1 MSQQPDPRPWELMA
15 TPTRLGVTVGKEYLG
30 RPYVVYP
37 WTSYVER
44 RVLAAIVDPEPRF
57 IILNTPPQ
65 VGKTTFSGLLLPA
78 WYLGMYPHHQVIFVA
93 YAQEYAESWGL
104 KARGLM
110 DRYGRKL
117 FGVGVSNQQ
126 SAAANWKTE
135 QGFGG
140 MMSVGIGGGITGN
153 PGNCFPG
160 DTLVSGPSGPRKMA
174 EIARDGGIVWGYD
187 HTSGKVVARPV
198 SASKSSG
205 RRPVV
210 EIQFTSGRV
219 IRCTDDHPIYI
230 EGLGYTRAGL
240 VEGGAKVRALCGG
253 PVRRMRG
260 RGDAPRLRAR
270 QEDPAGV
277 EERLLQPDLHG
288 EPLSPNDGPTVRL
301 LRRAPRPDRRR
312 REEEGSLLLAGLSTG
327 SQRRQASHQ
336 GLPAVLGGV
345 HPAAFAR
352 HLLLALMRGQGACA
366 ADARQ
371 GQLPLQDG
379 RLLHEG
385 VRRDAAPD
393 PRAGRRLLRRLLE
406 AIRPAT
412 RTSHPSHRREP
423 AEQPAREPADALS
436 GMPYDPPQ
444 VETDTVSLVRR
455 LRGRGVEVFDIQ
467 VEGTNNFFAEGV
479 LVHNCIIID
488 DVIKTMEEAASSTTK
503 KKHLEEYDGAI
514 SSRFQEGDPET
525 GEPGTTVLLTATRF
539 SEDDL
544 SGRLIER
551 MDKEGYDGDR
561 WEVISIPALAEP
573 PEDVESDELEEW
585 RDFLGRRAGEG
596 LKCRFSQRFFEKR
609 RSSIDAF
616 AYSALYQQNPGLRQG
631 GMFPRDLWA
640 YWNASN
646 LPGLPRVVRAW
657 DLATTEGGGD
667 WTVGTKMALGTNGDL
682 YVLDRIRVQ
691 YGPSRVEDLVETTAQ
706 ADGYDTLV
714 LIEQE
719 KAGAG
724 KALVEH
730 YQRKL
735 AGYNVKPA
743 KIEGAKEVR
752 ATPYSAMQNRQ
763 RVHLPEDAP
772 WLEEWK
778 AEHAKMMGDG
788 RRPRHDDQIDTGAYC
803 VLELIG
809 QGVTEMWIPGEDP
822 DDDSLSG
829 LVMGGASRWG

>member
-44 RVLAAIVDPEPRF
+44 RVLDAVVDPEPRF
-57 IILNTPPQ
+57 IILNVPPQ

-78 WYLGMYPHHQVIFVA
+78 WYLGMFPHHQAIFIA

-104 KARGLM
+104 KCRGLL

-153 PGNCFPG
+153 PGN
-160 DTLVSGPSGPRKMA
+160 L
-174 EIARDGGIVWGYD
+174 
-187 HTSGKVVARPV
+187 
-198 SASKSSG
+198 
-205 RRPVV
+205 
-210 EIQFTSGRV
+210 
-219 IRCTDDHPIYI
+219 
-230 EGLGYTRAGL
+230 
-240 VEGGAKVRALCGG
+240 
-253 PVRRMRG
+253 
-260 RGDAPRLRAR
+260 
-270 QEDPAGV
+270 
-277 EERLLQPDLHG
+277 
-288 EPLSPNDGPTVRL
+288 
-301 LRRAPRPDRRR
+301 
-312 REEEGSLLLAGLSTG
+312 
-327 SQRRQASHQ
+327 
-336 GLPAVLGGV
+336 
-345 HPAAFAR
+345 
-352 HLLLALMRGQGACA
+352 
-366 ADARQ
+366 
-371 GQLPLQDG
+371 
-379 RLLHEG
+379 
-385 VRRDAAPD
+385 
-393 PRAGRRLLRRLLE
+393 
-406 AIRPAT
+406 
-412 RTSHPSHRREP
+412 
-423 AEQPAREPADALS
+423 
-436 GMPYDPPQ
+436 
-444 VETDTVSLVRR
+444 
-455 LRGRGVEVFDIQ
+455 
-467 VEGTNNFFAEGV
+467 
-479 LVHNCIIID
+479 IIID
-488 DVIKTMEEAASSTTK
+488 DVIKTMEEAASPTTK

-573 PEDVESDELEEW
+573 PEDVEGDELEEW

-803 VLELIG
+803 TLELIG

-822 DDDSLSG
+822 EDDAMAG
-829 LVMGGASRWG
+829 LVLNGGSRWG